1 MFLMSR
7 VNKGVSMN
15 KIGFKEKVGYGL
27 GDGASNIIWQT
38 IMLFMAYFYTD
49 VYGLSA
55 FHMGTMFLLVRVFD
69 AFADVYVGY
78 LADHTRTKFGQ
89 FRPYLLWFSL
99 PFGIF
104 GALTFYTPDL
114 GEIGKIIYAYIS
126 YTILSL
132 FYSLVNIPYCAMI
145 NNISNDA
152 KERVSMQSYR
162 FAFAALGGIIVS
174 SVALSLTKVL
184 GDGNLQKGYFYG
196 MVLMGGLSTILFL
209 LCFAMTKERYIK
221 AVDQNQKFSGIY
233 KELNILIKDVNWR
246 CIFSLNV
253 VNLIAAILKT
263 GGAIYFVNYYL
274 LRPDLVSIVLSTIL
288 GVKFIGSMFT
298 SILYGKFERLAAYK
312 VTIIMQAF
320 IMAMLFFIPANY
332 VIVACVMIAA
342 VHFLDASA
350 SPLQWSLLSDIID
363 NLEKKAGKSLSGLV
377 FSTNIF
383 AIKIGIAVGGAI
395 IGWLLTLGGYVGNAP
410 VQTDSA
416 ILVVRLLFTIIP
428 AVMVLSLMLILKKYR
443 NTDADNNTVAMPS
456 TENEQVSH

>member
-1 MFLMSR
+1 
-7 VNKGVSMN
+7 MN

-221 AVDQNQKFSGIY
+221 EVDQNQKFSGIY
-233 KELNILIKDVNWR
+233 NELNILIKDVNWR

-332 VIVACVMIAA
+332 VIVACIMIAA

-428 AVMVLSLMLILKKYR
+428 AVMVLSLILILKKYR
-443 NTDADNNTVAMPS
+443 NTDADNNTVAMLS
-456 TENEQVSH
+456 TENEQISH

>member
-221 AVDQNQKFSGIY
+221 EVDQNQKFSGIY

-350 SPLQWSLLSDIID
+350 SPLQWSLLSDIIY

-443 NTDADNNTVAMPS
+443 NTDANNNTVAMPS

>member
-1 MFLMSR
+1 
-7 VNKGVSMN
+7 MN

-49 VYGLSA
+49 VYGLNA

-78 LADHTRTKFGQ
+78 LADHTRTKYGQ

-114 GEIGKIIYAYIS
+114 GEVGKIIYAYVS

-174 SVALSLTKVL
+174 SVALSLTGML
-184 GDGNLQKGYFYG
+184 GDGNQQKGYFYG
-196 MVLMGGLSTILFL
+196 MILMGGLSTILFL
-209 LCFAMTKERYIK
+209 LCFAMTKERYVKDI
-221 AVDQNQKFSGIY
+221 DQNQKFSGIY
-233 KELNILIKDVNWR
+233 KELGILIKDVNWR

-253 VNLIAAILKT
+253 INLIAAILKT

-288 GVKFIGSMFT
+288 GAKFIEPMFT
-298 SILYGKFERLAAYK
+298 SVLYGRFERLAAYK

-320 IMAMLFFIPANY
+320 IMTMLFFIPANY

-395 IGWLLTLGGYVGNAP
+395 IGWLLTFGGYVGNAP

-428 AVMVLSLMLILKKYR
+428 AVMVLSLMLILRKYR
-443 NTDADNNTVAMPS
+443 SVDVDNDAVAMLS
-456 TENEQVSH
+456 TKNQQVSH